1 LDHEAKR
8 LRRLGLI
15 APSLLLGGCLNG
27 GESVA
32 SSSANVQTS
41 IVPASVPYYLDL
53 CGQSPDKTYKLYAP
67 AAMGDW
73 RTGAGDSNPEKKAAE
88 RLRCVQSRR
97 IDNGDPITVRLH
109 RVGIGGLAVF
119 NAAGKCT
126 KGCKRDVAVVLD
138 FNGSATLQKPIVAFY
153 QKDVAPDSNLQ
164 FINQIIF
171 SQNEWF
177 YRYPPSVRVRLYDVR
192 DDKDAALRG
201 NLETVKKAAS
211 LISQYIAGAAI
222 AGPIIDTAI
231 SAADQLISAPRNRS
245 IMDMSF
251 QLFPDEQ
258 QDDGQRKAD
267 APGGTAAA
275 DQAAQVQAATDRLAA
290 VKAAAAASSG
300 ALLSAAEI
308 KTLQGRLGMAQHQ
321 QDGKLGPNTLRTLLS
336 VHPEIVGQGAKSEGF
351 NKSVR
356 ALIAERPMPAVRSDD
371 TFGSPI
377 YASQFIVFDEGAKE
391 GGGCANQSLNV
402 RTRIGEALPTY
413 RFAPDGVRYGGARV
427 YAERNNEQCVLEA
440 SFVTFSITKESANVA
455 ADVARRISDLQ
466 TKFTANQAVGEDAV
480 AALTSARVDAELALA
495 IDRVEN
501 MRRPDRLRAMIM
513 KLGSLIAE
521 AKTSSDSDR
530 SAPPMPG
537 AAFRSRSY
545 RLIEDYLGCPVSD
558 QTTVDQFKT
567 LADQLSAAAW
577 QAVKRRPAKPY
588 FVMDAPD
595 KLDCP
600 GIPTATK
607 TDPETAAPAAS
618 AQDAQKPEQS

>member
-1 LDHEAKR
+1 MAFSSKY
-8 LRRLGLI
+8 LRNLSILPQI
-15 APSLLLGGCLNG
+15 LMLGGCLG
-27 GESVA
+27 SDESVG
-32 SSSANVQTS
+32 SSSASVQTS

-53 CGQSPDKTYKLYAP
+53 CGQAPDKTYRLYAP

-73 RTGAGDSNPEKKAAE
+73 RAGVGESDPATAAAD
-88 RLRCVQSRR
+88 RLKCVRSRR

-109 RVGIGGLAVF
+109 RVGVGGLAKF
-119 NAAGKCT
+119 DAAGKCT

-164 FINQIIF
+164 FINQIIY

-177 YRYPPSVRVRLYDVR
+177 YRYPPSFRVRLYDVR

-222 AGPIIDTAI
+222 AGPIIDTAV
-231 SAADQLISAPRNRS
+231 SAADQLISGPRNRS

-258 QDDGQRKAD
+258 QDDGRKEEIA
-267 APGGTAAA
+267 GGVVNEAAK
-275 DQAAQVQAATDRLAA
+275 AQ
-290 VKAAAAASSG
+290 AAAARAPAPPSG
-300 ALLSAAEI
+300 ATLSESEVKA
-308 KTLQGRLGMAQHQ
+308 LQSQLGLDRQQ
-321 QDGKLGPNTLRTLLS
+321 QDGKLGRYTLRTLLR
-336 VHPEIVGQGAKSEGF
+336 VHPDLSAQAPQSDDF
-351 NKSVR
+351 NKAVR
-356 ALIAERPMPAVRSDD
+356 ALIVQPPAPDTRLDD
-371 TFGSPI
+371 TFGSRI

-391 GGGCANQSLNV
+391 GGSCADPSANV
-402 RTRIGEALPTY
+402 RARIGTALPSY

-427 YAERNNEQCVLEA
+427 YTDGSRGQCVLEA

-455 ADVARRISDLQ
+455 ADVAKRISDLQ

-480 AALTSARVDAELALA
+480 AALTATRVDAELALA

-513 KLGSLIAE
+513 KLGSLKEEAQASGNAE
-521 AKTSSDSDR
+521 R

-537 AAFRSRSY
+537 AAYRSRSY

-558 QTTVDQFKT
+558 QTTVEQFKG
-567 LADQLSAAAW
+567 LADELSAAEW
-577 QAVKRRPAKPY
+577 QAVKRRSAKPY
-588 FVMDAPD
+588 FVV
-595 KLDCP
+595 
-600 GIPTATK
+600 
-607 TDPETAAPAAS
+607 AAPATLECPGTPTVADPEPPTVPPAPP
-618 AQDAQKPEQS
+618 AQEVEGAENT